1 MIIKTYSIVVMMM
14 KIQRAKM
21 RVILSL
27 MMMMIR
33 IVNSE
38 RKKIKTMKTKK
49 LMI

>member
-27 MMMMIR
+27 MMMMR